1 MDFEFPALILKE
13 ASKDIWLKNCPTYVY
28 GGMRILPMRGMERS
42 LQSTFTRIQV
52 SLRRSMRDFQDPM
65 LGLIF

>member
-1 MDFEFPALILKE
+1 MDFEFPALILNE
-13 ASKDIWLKNCPTYVY
+13 TPKDIWLKNYANYVY
-28 GGMRILPMRGMERS
+28 GGIRILPQRGMERS

-65 LGLIF
+65 